1 MRRSGLVHAELLGR
15 LTALRHTDL
24 FAVAD
29 SGLPVPVGVP
39 VVDLGVSYGVPR
51 FAHVLG
57 LVLAEVVVEAAVV
70 ATQVVAQNPDALAA
84 VVAAGCPVEQVDHEE
99 FKRRTAACRFV
110 VRTGE
115 ATPYANVL
123 LRSGVPWA

>member
-15 LTALRHTDL
+15 LTALRHTDS
-24 FAVAD
+24 FAVSD
-29 SGLPVPVGVP
+29 SGLPVAAGIP
-39 VVDLGVSYGVPR
+39 VVDLGVSYGVPG

-57 LVLAEVVVEAAVV
+57 LVLAEVVVEAACV
-70 ATQVVAQNPDALAA
+70 ATQIERNPAALAA
-84 VVAAGCPVEQVDHEE
+84 VVAAGCDVERVDHEE

-123 LRSGVPWA
+123 LRSGVPFA

>member
-24 FAVAD
+24 FAVSD
-29 SGLPVPVGVP
+29 SGLPVAPGVP
-39 VVDLGVSYGVPR
+39 VVDLGVSYGVPG

-57 LVLAEVVVEAAVV
+57 LVLAEVVVEAACV
-70 ATQVVAQNPDALAA
+70 ATGIEGNPEALTAVA
-84 VVAAGCPVEQVDHEE
+84 AAGCPVEQVDHEE